1 MEENIPQAFDT
12 KPKKRK
18 IILIAL
24 CVVLVILIGVF
35 AFTLVKLNQSNNSNS
50 NNNPSVQ
57 EIELENNFDIDI
69 FKQLFITNEKDLN
82 TVVSPL
88 SIKIAMSMAAE
99 GAQGETLSEMQGVL
113 DTNEDSR
120 SFFKSILDRASDYDD
135 VEINIANSIW
145 IRDELEFKNEF
156 LNILEEYYDAEAQS
170 LDFSDSASKDII
182 NNWVSDKTNE
192 KIPSILE
199 KINPL
204 DIAFLINAIYF
215 NAEWQEAFDKEFTR
229 EEEFTLIDESKVD
242 IELMSLDSNF
252 NYFED
257 NELQA
262 IELPYG
268 QEGDYSM
275 KVYLPKRDNSITDF
289 IENLTAEKLEE
300 WNDSFDRMDGLIEL
314 PRFKTEYSKDLSE
327 ILIKLGIVKAFDDVD
342 ADFSKMIEIMEGNNV
357 YIGRV
362 KHKTYIDV
370 TEEGTE
376 AAAVTMVE
384 MMVGT
389 AITERPE
396 RFEMIVNKPFLFTI
410 EDNINNQILFIGTIL
425 DPTK

>member
-69 FKQLFITNEKDLN
+69 FKQSFINTEKDLN